1 MAIQKYKFS
10 EITPMIKEMFP
21 VKPCTEIYCRMN
33 MNSLRGYYN
42 YSMGLA
48 GGNKYALNRLKKFV
62 RGNNGNGNGDDDLD
76 FLTESKYLYYN
87 TDKKE
92 Y

>member
-1 MAIQKYKFS
+1 MAIQKYEFRD
-10 EITPMIKEMFP
+10 ITPIIKEIFP
-21 VKPCTEIYCRMN
+21 VKPCTDVYCRFN
-33 MNSLRGYYN
+33 LNSLRGYYD
-42 YSMGLA
+42 YSMGL
-48 GGNKYALNRLKKFV
+48 GSGNKYALKRLKNIV
-62 RGNNGNGNGDDDLD
+62 RGNNGDDDLD